1 MNDQQIIDCV
11 RDLNLHD
18 SELLDVVVRLDEV
31 TMHLNYIED
40 YETMRTNRRRL
51 VFRGCSRISFIINP
65 GYAPPDSILLGDES
79 KAEEGRKIR
88 IEMNTT
94 ASVIE
99 ITAKDV
105 VLL

>member
-1 MNDQQIIDCV
+1 
-11 RDLNLHD
+11 
-18 SELLDVVVRLDEV
+18 
-31 TMHLNYIED
+31 MHLNYIED
-40 YETMRTNRRRL
+40 YETMKTNRRSL
-51 VFRGCSRISFIINP
+51 VFRGCSRVSFVINP

-79 KAEEGRKIR
+79 ESAEGRKIR

-105 VLL
+105 VFL